1 VKGRRAIL
9 IVTDNEGVNYES
21 TDAEVVRAMFAAD
34 TVLNAIVVRKGPRPP
49 AARATGYTNPNSAL
63 PDVYNMSRQT
73 GGAAMDG
80 IGKISDVFQRLVESI
95 RSRYFLQ
102 YSAPPAELAG
112 KFRRIRVELS
122 PEARGRHPDV
132 VIHAREGYYASDSH

>member
-1 VKGRRAIL
+1 MPQPR
-9 IVTDNEGVNYES
+9 
-21 TDAEVVRAMFAAD
+21 DAEVVRAMFAAD

-80 IGKISDVFQRLVESI
+80 IGPGQLHVKELIERVAAEDYKEVVIATNPNAEGEATALYLSRL
-95 RSRYFLQ
+95 
-102 YSAPPAELAG
+102 
-112 KFRRIRVELS
+112 LS
-122 PEARGRHPDV
+122 PSGVAVTRLARM
-132 VIHAREGYYASDSH
+132 AF